1 MKYFPKCLRRKGKSR
16 QSPKKIIIFPR
27 FPSLFSPQLSKLS
40 QIPYLYLFP
49 SCKYHSA
56 RIWKRR
62 IISLWNPYFIPVS
75 FEQNFPDGF
84 HLEGA
89 QISQVGT
96 FRMRSLFLNAGATWP
111 LCFLAPQTSSTVTS
125 HERAYIPYIDI
136 KYALTKLIHNIFQSE
151 IDFVPFNDKII
162 YSWWG
167 WIQKLFETG
176 K

>member
-1 MKYFPKCLRRKGKSR
+1 MQMDQMKRKNKAFKLFRAKLWALKVISLRRSQLHPWVHPSSR
-16 QSPKKIIIFPR
+16 T
-27 FPSLFSPQLSKLS
+27 
-40 QIPYLYLFP
+40 
-49 SCKYHSA
+49 
-56 RIWKRR
+56 WKRR

-96 FRMRSLFLNAGATWP
+96 SRMRSLFLNAGATWP
-111 LCFLAPQTSSTVTS
+111 LCYLAPQTSSTVTS

-136 KYALTKLIHNIFQSE
+136 KFALTKLIHNIFQSE

-162 YSWWG
+162 YSWWE